1 MTPPVVVGLV
11 VVVPNVLVV
20 GAVTPYM
27 SVKDLVA
34 AAKAKP
40 GDIKY
45 VSSGVGSTQ
54 QIAGEAFDL
63 AARIAARTVPG
74 H

>member
-1 MTPPVVVGLV
+1 
-11 VVVPNVLVV
+11 
-20 GAVTPYM
+20 M